1 MSNATL
7 SFGVTGPTQ
16 DWTVEV
22 AISEANSTRILGY
35 LMAGTSYGTVTE
47 GDTTRPAT
55 AEEAARGF
63 ALGILRVHRQAAF
76 QQGIQAGAIA
86 FTGEVSGSVREKV
99 RGIHRDVIVR
109 KHFS

>member
-7 SFGVTGPTQ
+7 SFGVKGPTQ

-22 AISEANSTRILGY
+22 AISEANSQRILGY
-35 LMAGTSYGTVTE
+35 LVGGTSYGTVTE

-63 ALGILRVHRQAAF
+63 ALGILRGLLDQTTSHERTVAA
-76 QQGIQAGAIA
+76 AAAAAAIPSI
-86 FTGEVSGSVREKV
+86 EPEQ
-99 RGIHRDVIVR
+99 IP
-109 KHFS
+109 